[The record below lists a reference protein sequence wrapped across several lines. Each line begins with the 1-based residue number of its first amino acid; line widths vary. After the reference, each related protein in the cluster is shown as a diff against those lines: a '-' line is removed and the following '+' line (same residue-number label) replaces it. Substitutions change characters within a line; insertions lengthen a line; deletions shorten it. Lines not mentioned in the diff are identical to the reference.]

1 MGAFN
6 AGLYKKRRDTVK
18 IGPWGKSSI
27 LAIALDAVV
36 LQGPGTLLNRY
47 GEGHKHPLSGKK
59 KLQNMF
65 IVHNLSFSASNNY
78 IIESLWNHLEGKS
91 A

>member
-6 AGLYKKRRDTVK
+6 AGHYKKRRDTVK
-18 IGPWGKSSI
+18 IRPWGKSSI
-27 LAIALDAVV
+27 LALDADV
-36 LQGPGTLLNRY
+36 LWGPGTLLNRY
-47 GEGHKHPLSGKK
+47 DEGHKHPLSGKK

-65 IVHNLSFSASNNY
+65 IVHNLSFSPSNNY

>member
-1 MGAFN
+1 MGALN

-47 GEGHKHPLSGKK
+47 DEGHKHPLSGKK

-65 IVHNLSFSASNNY
+65 IVHNLSFSPSNNY